1 MLINMKNSILTL
13 FLVFAISALALGQ
26 ENSAIPLI
34 EVQGNASRKIA
45 PDQASFNIYLQEKAM
60 NVATATSV
68 LNTKTENLA
77 AALKKAK
84 IKDYKLIADN
94 FSVNINRIQRGNTW
108 IDSGYVARQN
118 LQIVTTSQTE
128 ELQKIVEAIQAA
140 GDMSFN
146 LQFDVSKEQQKALE
160 RTLITEAL
168 LDAQNQAQLIAETL
182 GLRSI
187 QVHHVSF
194 EGAYMPVAKF
204 RVNAESADA
213 PLIAPDGQEINK
225 RVFVKYTY

>member
-1 MLINMKNSILTL
+1 MKNSILTL